1 MNGGGATLALR
12 LAGPLQSWGTR
23 SEFNRRETDLLPSK
37 SGVVGLLAAAQGRP
51 RAADINDLVGLRLG
65 VRVDSPGS
73 VLRDFHT
80 ISDYRGRPLLS
91 ATTKKSGE
99 QKPTGPAKFT
109 GVTQRMYLQDA
120 VFLVAI
126 QGPRDLVSTLARAV
140 RRPVFPLALGRRA
153 CVPTQPVIARSED
166 GDLWAADIESA
177 LTEAPWQVSPGVRDR
192 LVPRWLRASTRR
204 LPTTIEVPAGTVGAD
219 VAADVPVSFD
229 PRSRG
234 FRTRM
239 VRHDWVQV
247 DTGFPEPV
255 SAAVVTTHDALEL
268 LGEE

>member
-1 MNGGGATLALR
+1 MSGGDATLALR

-37 SGVVGLLAAAQGRP
+37 SGVIGMLAAAQGRP
-51 RAADINDLVGLRLG
+51 RNADITDLIGLRLG
-65 VRVDSPGS
+65 VRVDSAGS

-80 ISDYRGRPLLS
+80 VSDYRGGPLLS
-91 ATTKKSGE
+91 ASVKKSGE

-120 VFLVAI
+120 VFLAAV
-126 QGPRDLVSTLARAV
+126 QGPRDLIEALVKAI

-153 CVPTQPVIARSED
+153 CVPVQPIVVCRDKFEVWDSDID
-166 GDLWAADIESA
+166 GVLADV
-177 LTEAPWQVSPGVRDR
+177 PWQVSRTMRYR
-192 LVPRWLRASTRR
+192 LVPKQSRTSKRP
-204 LPTTIEVPAGTVGAD
+204 LPTTIEVPDGTPGAD
-219 VAADVPVSFD
+219 AAADVPVSFN
-229 PRSRG
+229 PRARG

-239 VRHDWVQV
+239 VRHGWVEV
-247 DTGFPEPV
+247 ATGFVE
-255 SAAVVTTHDALEL
+255 AAPARDVTVHNPLEL